1 MSSKPNYYFQEE
13 SKIRYVNRADPNW
26 SIERK
31 IAWLKRRD
39 FLRNNKD
46 AYIPDERPGD
56 KQYHRWWHSKGKYQT
71 MKHYIDGQQPIY

>member
-56 KQYHRWWHSKGKYQT
+56 LEYHRWWWRTGKYQT
-71 MKHYIDGQQPIY
+71 MKHYIDGDQPIY